1 MSASQVAADGDLEW
15 STLVAL
21 LKAVVD
27 RRDRTALNDLV
38 AKLPVCPLADG
49 SRVTIAAYI
58 IARCRGRVGNPLP
71 RSVDPDRVYDLLLD
85 RFFLLPEEVNS

>member
-1 MSASQVAADGDLEW
+1 VSALQVSDDGDLEW

-38 AKLPVCPLADG
+38 AKHLVCPLEDG
-49 SRVTIAAYI
+49 SRVTIAEYI
-58 IARCRGRVGNPLP
+58 IARCTGRDGIPLP
-71 RSVDPDRVYDLLLD
+71 RSVDHDRVYDLLLD
-85 RFFLLPEEVNS
+85 RFFLLPEEVHS